1 MTKVEGISVVFLNNN
16 DLTKEAQTKVQD
28 TKQNW
33 FVTKNDVNDKTLLET
48 ADVIVYSKRV
58 LLNNLIK

>member
-33 FVTKNDVNDKTLLET
+33 FITKNDVNDKTLLET
-48 ADVIVYSKRV
+48 ADVIIYSKRV